1 MQLELLYVKLLKQ
14 QNYENIQTYKGR
26 TKYPNSCTIRIRKQ
40 DEIAKNQKRREK
52 SNDAKVQ
59 TIKKVGD
66 KDRLSKCY
74 KQTLKRASKRSRS
87 KSRKSKQKVG
97 DELPYSITPN
107 ADKKAIETPTNKSKV
122 IITSQTA
129 KHQSI
134 IFFAIQQLFSII
146 NVIVH
151 RFIIHR
157 RLFLNE

>member
-1 MQLELLYVKLLKQ
+1 MQLEM
-14 QNYENIQTYKGR
+14 
-26 TKYPNSCTIRIRKQ
+26 
-40 DEIAKNQKRREK
+40 
-52 SNDAKVQ
+52 
-59 TIKKVGD
+59 
-66 KDRLSKCY
+66 LSKCY

-157 RLFLNE
+157 GLFLNE

>member
-1 MQLELLYVKLLKQ
+1 MQMKLLNVKQLKQ

-26 TKYPNSCTIRIRKQ
+26 TKYPNSCTIRIRTQ
-40 DEIAKNQKRREK
+40 NELAKNQKRREK
-52 SNDAKVQ
+52 SFDAKVQ

-66 KDRLSKCY
+66 KESLSKCY
-74 KQTLKRASKRSRS
+74 KQTLKRTSKRSRS

-97 DELPYSITPN
+97 DEIPYSITPKY
-107 ADKKAIETPTNKSKV
+107 DKKAITKGANKSKV
-122 IITSQTA
+122 IITTQMA

-134 IFFAIQQLFSII
+134 IFFTIQQLFSII

-157 RLFLNE
+157 GLFLSE

>member
-1 MQLELLYVKLLKQ
+1 MQMKLLNVKQLKQ

-26 TKYPNSCTIRIRKQ
+26 TKYPNSCTIRIRTQ
-40 DEIAKNQKRREK
+40 NGLAKNQKRREK
-52 SNDAKVQ
+52 SFDAKVQ
-59 TIKKVGD
+59 TIK
-66 KDRLSKCY
+66 
-74 KQTLKRASKRSRS
+74 
-87 KSRKSKQKVG
+87 KVG

-157 RLFLNE
+157 GLFLSE

>member
-1 MQLELLYVKLLKQ
+1 MGHC
-14 QNYENIQTYKGR
+14 QNK
-26 TKYPNSCTIRIRKQ
+26 K
-40 DEIAKNQKRREK
+40 EK
-52 SNDAKVQ
+52 KF
-59 TIKKVGD
+59 GGLC
-66 KDRLSKCY
+66 R
-74 KQTLKRASKRSRS
+74 
-87 KSRKSKQKVG
+87 QKVG

-157 RLFLNE
+157 GLFLNE